1 MNHYLMYHHIN
12 FLNLKNETHTHTQKI
27 NISETKLKANLSKNS
42 VENKRSTFL
51 DKETWQ
57 LGKV

>member
-1 MNHYLMYHHIN
+1 MNHYLMYRYIN
-12 FLNLKNETHTHTQKI
+12 FLNLKNDTHTQKI
-27 NISETKLKANLSKNS
+27 NISEIKGKPNLSKNS
-42 VENKRSTFL
+42 VENKRSTSL